1 MRRSLEKTIQSTS
14 FDKILVPNRKLLG
27 SPSQTLSK
35 LGQTNQMV
43 ILSITAP
50 SSRCYLGHLAYCVP
64 APFISFP
71 RKQPRETP
79 PAMTTT
85 MDGWRRSNLCTTTG
99 SIRAKCCTECIE
111 NYNPPLCARLSGE
124 LKCLYYV
131 PSLVWL
137 AVFFPGRSIRLLL
150 LLLFVAHQNKTPSAG
165 CLTIFFTSLATPVAC
180 QSVHRRQRCP
190 TCL

>member
-1 MRRSLEKTIQSTS
+1 MYGGGVIYAPPRVQSE
-14 FDKILVPNRKLLG
+14 
-27 SPSQTLSK
+27 PS
-35 LGQTNQMV
+35 
-43 ILSITAP
+43 A
-50 SSRCYLGHLAYCVP
+50 A
-64 APFISFP
+64 
-71 RKQPRETP
+71 
-79 PAMTTT
+79 
-85 MDGWRRSNLCTTTG
+85 
-99 SIRAKCCTECIE
+99 ECIE

-165 CLTIFFTSLATPVAC
+165 CLTIFFTSLATPVAR
-180 QSVHRRQRCP
+180 QSVHQRRP